1 MKISSA
7 TYRRE
12 GLNNEEKE
20 NVAVIVIVIIMTIFW
35 QIPTGN
41 IGHGKKKFKVDPWT
55 KSLNEM
61 AYRFM
66 NISHIFL
73 NLT

>member
-12 GLNNEEKE
+12 GLNNKEEE

-35 QIPTGN
+35 KIPTGN
-41 IGHGKKKFKVDPWT
+41 IGHRKKKFKVAPWT

-66 NISHIFL
+66 YISYIFL